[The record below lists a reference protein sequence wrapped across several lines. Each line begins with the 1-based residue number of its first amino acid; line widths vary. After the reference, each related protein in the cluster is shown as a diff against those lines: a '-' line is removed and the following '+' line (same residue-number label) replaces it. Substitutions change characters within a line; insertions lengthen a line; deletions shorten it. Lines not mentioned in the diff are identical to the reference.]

1 MPVAIDVTR
10 KNIDIKMEYL
20 GIGLQLMIV
29 GMCTVF
35 AILLIVI
42 FGGKLLINIVSRIA
56 PEEVAVARKAVA
68 VQTGSVDAP
77 TMAVLQEVVKQ
88 LTGGKGRVES
98 ARKV

>member
-1 MPVAIDVTR
+1 
-10 KNIDIKMEYL
+10 MEYL

-42 FGGKLLINIVSRIA
+42 FGGKLLINIVNRIA
-56 PEEVAVARKAVA
+56 PEEVVAKKAAVVPAGA
-68 VQTGSVDAP
+68 VDAS

-88 LTGGKGRVES
+88 LTGGRGRVEN
-98 ARKV
+98 ARKI

>member
-1 MPVAIDVTR
+1 
-10 KNIDIKMEYL
+10 MEYL

-42 FGGKLLINIVSRIA
+42 FGGKLLINIVNRIA
-56 PEEVAVARKAVA
+56 PEEVVAKKAAVVPAGA
-68 VQTGSVDAP
+68 VDAS

-88 LTGGKGRVES
+88 LTGGKGRVEN
-98 ARKV
+98 ARKI

>member
-1 MPVAIDVTR
+1 
-10 KNIDIKMEYL
+10 MEHL

-42 FGGKLLINIVSRIA
+42 YGGKLLISIVNKIA
-56 PEEVAVARKAVA
+56 PEEEAVAKKTVTA
-68 VQTGSVDAP
+68 QTGVVDAS

-88 LTGGKGRVES
+88 LTGGKGHVES
-98 ARKV
+98 AKKI